1 MNLTENI
8 ANDKY
13 VFIYSVK
20 NFGGEGEINFLYI
33 YLLQIGTC
41 KTNSFVNKIIF
52 RNKFCHN
59 ILVCVSIISL

>member
-1 MNLTENI
+1 M
-8 ANDKY
+8 
-13 VFIYSVK
+13 
-20 NFGGEGEINFLYI
+20 NFGGEGEINFLYM